1 MVGDKG
7 IMVILHGFILE
18 TSIII
23 GIMSYTK
30 LP

>member
-7 IMVILHGFILE
+7 IMVILYGFILE
-18 TSIII
+18 MSIII